1 LKLKLQDPVSHLLKV
16 LPIHKL
22 IIIKANIQKKNYDR
36 VSRNSFQKIFFT
48 SKLQKMENLYKMS
61 PYHWNSYI
69 YKLRHPDKW
78 IWYPQEIYIKVKSM
92 MKILFQIQ
100 EIINCKKK
108 CKEYKRL
115 KTVSISIKQA
125 TRKAFLNSKH
135 FQIMKE

>member
-1 LKLKLQDPVSHLLKV
+1 
-16 LPIHKL
+16 
-22 IIIKANIQKKNYDR
+22 
-36 VSRNSFQKIFFT
+36 
-48 SKLQKMENLYKMS
+48 
-61 PYHWNSYI
+61 
-69 YKLRHPDKW
+69 
-78 IWYPQEIYIKVKSM
+78 M